1 MSAGLL
7 RRSLRPQG
15 LTEEDTMIQHP
26 TIAAALAEQ
35 RRAAFMAEAE
45 TARQAR
51 IARTARSA
59 GDGDGSTARPARRF
73 ALRRHPRHAAART
86 GLARLRPAR
95 AR

>member
-7 RRSLRPQG
+7 RRSLGPQG

-51 IARTARSA
+51 IARIARST
-59 GDGDGSTARPARRF
+59 GDGSTARPARRF

-86 GLARLRPAR
+86 GLGRLRPAR

>member
-1 MSAGLL
+1 
-7 RRSLRPQG
+7 
-15 LTEEDTMIQHP
+15 MIQHP

-45 TARQAR
+45 TARLAR
-51 IARTARSA
+51 EARTARH
-59 GDGDGSTARPARRF
+59 GGSGRTRSF
-73 ALRRHPRHAAART
+73 ASRRHPRHTPPRK

>member
-51 IARTARSA
+51 IARIARTA
-59 GDGDGSTARPARRF
+59 GDGDGSTVRPARRF
-73 ALRRHPRHAAART
+73 TLRRHPRHAAART

>member
-1 MSAGLL
+1 
-7 RRSLRPQG
+7 
-15 LTEEDTMIQHP
+15 MIQHP
-26 TIAAALAEQ
+26 TIAAALAEH
-35 RRAAFMAEAE
+35 RHAAFMAEAE

-59 GDGDGSTARPARRF
+59 GDGGTARTARRF
-73 ALRRHPRHAAART
+73 ALRRQPRHAAART

>member
-1 MSAGLL
+1 
-7 RRSLRPQG
+7 
-15 LTEEDTMIQHP
+15 MIQHP

-45 TARQAR
+45 IARQAR
-51 IARTARSA
+51 TAR
-59 GDGDGSTARPARRF
+59 DGNGSTAGPARRF
-73 ALRRHPRHAAART
+73 AARRQPRHAAARK

>member
-1 MSAGLL
+1 
-7 RRSLRPQG
+7 
-15 LTEEDTMIQHP
+15 MIQHP

-51 IARTARSA
+51 TARST
-59 GDGDGSTARPARRF
+59 GNGNGSTARAARRF
-73 ALRRHPRHAAART
+73 AARHPRHAATRK

>member
-1 MSAGLL
+1 
-7 RRSLRPQG
+7 
-15 LTEEDTMIQHP
+15 MIQHP

-35 RRAAFMAEAE
+35 RHAAFMAEAE

-51 IARTARSA
+51 TARA
-59 GDGDGSTARPARRF
+59 ARHGGNGRTTRPARWF
-73 ALRRHPRHAAART
+73 ALRRHPRHAAARK

>member
-1 MSAGLL
+1 
-7 RRSLRPQG
+7 
-15 LTEEDTMIQHP
+15 MIQHP
-26 TIAAALAEQ
+26 TITAAVADQ

-59 GDGDGSTARPARRF
+59 GDGNSSTSRPARRF

>member
-1 MSAGLL
+1 
-7 RRSLRPQG
+7 
-15 LTEEDTMIQHP
+15 MIQHP

-45 TARQAR
+45 TARLAR
-51 IARTARSA
+51 AAREGGNGRATW
-59 GDGDGSTARPARRF
+59 PARWF
-73 ALRRHPRHAAART
+73 ASRRHPRTAAARR

>member
-1 MSAGLL
+1 
-7 RRSLRPQG
+7 
-15 LTEEDTMIQHP
+15 MIQHP
-26 TIAAALAEQ
+26 TIAAALADQ

-51 IARTARSA
+51 IARTARST
-59 GDGDGSTARPARRF
+59 GDGNDGTARPARRF
-73 ALRRHPRHAAART
+73 AVRRHPRHAAART

>member
-1 MSAGLL
+1 MPFDLL
-7 RRSLRPQG
+7 RRRLEPQG

-51 IARTARSA
+51 TAR
-59 GDGDGSTARPARRF
+59 DGNGSTTRPARLF
-73 ALRRHPRHAAART
+73 AARRHPRHAAARK

>member
-1 MSAGLL
+1 
-7 RRSLRPQG
+7 
-15 LTEEDTMIQHP
+15 MIQHP

-51 IARTARSA
+51 TARSA
-59 GDGDGSTARPARRF
+59 RHGNGSTRAARWFAARRQ
-73 ALRRHPRHAAART
+73 PRHAAARK

>member
-1 MSAGLL
+1 MPAGLL
-7 RRSLRPQG
+7 RRRLEPQE

-26 TIAAALAEQ
+26 TIATALAEQ

-45 TARQAR
+45 TARLAR
-51 IARTARSA
+51 EARTPRHGGKGSA
-59 GDGDGSTARPARRF
+59 TGPARWF
-73 ALRRHPRHAAART
+73 ASRRPRHAAARR